1 MGLLALTR
9 LMATQPPRRRRR
21 RRNDAQA
28 QARNGVITS
37 MAKRKG
43 TLLQGGGSSQ
53 GGKRLRY
60 SGPDLPEDIWRHI
73 HFLMPLRDAARAAC
87 ISQAFLRS
95 WRHHPNLILRKKTMG
110 LEHKAY
116 RRVGMARDFT
126 STVHS
131 ILKNHSGIGVKRLK
145 LDIIYDHRNLNICYL
160 NNWLQI
166 AITPGIEEITLLLP
180 SKYTFPCSL
189 LSGGIGRSLQYL
201 KLVRCAFR
209 PTASLGFLSS
219 LTKLHL
225 CEVRIK
231 DDELTCLISKSLAL
245 KQLELL
251 NCRQII
257 CLKIPCLLEQLSC
270 LNVSLCENLQM
281 IESKAPN
288 LSTFSY
294 ISNLVVELSLKQSS
308 QVKTL
313 DIDCY
318 DESNFLCH
326 VITKFPNIVPNLET
340 LTLHSIDE
348 RINTPM
354 VASKFLHVKHLEIY
368 FESLDPD
375 KAFPP

>member
-1 MGLLALTR
+1 
-9 LMATQPPRRRRR
+9 
-21 RRNDAQA
+21 
-28 QARNGVITS
+28 
-37 MAKRKG
+37 
-43 TLLQGGGSSQ
+43 
-53 GGKRLRY
+53 
-60 SGPDLPEDIWRHI
+60 
-73 HFLMPLRDAARAAC
+73 
-87 ISQAFLRS
+87 
-95 WRHHPNLILRKKTMG
+95 
-110 LEHKAY
+110 
-116 RRVGMARDFT
+116 MARDFP

-189 LSGGIGRSLQYL
+189 LSGGNGRSLQYL

-348 RINTPM
+348 VYSGT
-354 VASKFLHVKHLEIY
+354 LYL
-368 FESLDPD
+368 
-375 KAFPP
+375 